1 MTSLNLQ
8 KLHLVIRAVQSFR
21 LYHQNCL
28 IFEKTWARHN
38 SGSSKILVAIIG
50 QGQIFKSHQENCLIS
65 GKILPRD
72 NRDSSIFQWYDQ
84 ACLTFTKMPACDNTD
99 RSNVQNH
106 FIFAKT
112 SEFKWI
118 RKIYNIFAKVQ
129 LVTIGVFQIFKSL
142 QQNCFIFEKISA
154 RDKTASSNFQIT
166 SPKPLYLWENFSAW

>member
-1 MTSLNLQ
+1 M
-8 KLHLVIRAVQSFR
+8 IRAVQIFR

-28 IFEKTWARHN
+28 IFEKISARDN
-38 SGSSKILVAIIG
+38 SGSSKILIEIIG
-50 QGQIFKSHQENCLIS
+50 EGQIFKSHQENCLIS

-84 ACLTFTKMPACDNTD
+84 ACLTFAKMPACDNTD

-118 RKIYNIFAKVQ
+118 RKIYHLFAKVQ
-129 LVTIGVFQIFKSL
+129 LVTIGVFQIFQLL
-142 QQNCFIFEKISA
+142 QQNCFIFENISA
-154 RDKTASSNFQIT
+154 RDKRASSNFEIT
-166 SPKPLYLWENFSAW
+166 SPKLLYLWENFSAW

>member
-28 IFEKTWARHN
+28 IFEKTWARDN

-72 NRDSSIFQWYDQ
+72 NRDSSIFQWYYQ
-84 ACLTFTKMPACDNTD
+84 ACLIFAKMRACDNTD

-118 RKIYNIFAKVQ
+118 RKIYHLFAKVQ
-129 LVTIGVFQIFKSL
+129 LVTIGVFQIFQLL

-154 RDKTASSNFQIT
+154 RDKRASSNFQIN
-166 SPKPLYLWENFSAW
+166 SPKLLYLWENFSAW